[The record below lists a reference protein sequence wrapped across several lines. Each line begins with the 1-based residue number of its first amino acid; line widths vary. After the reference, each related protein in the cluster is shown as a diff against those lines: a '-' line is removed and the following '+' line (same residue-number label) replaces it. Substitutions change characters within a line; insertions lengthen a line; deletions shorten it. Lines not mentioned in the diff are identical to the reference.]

1 MLFLR
6 RLSGRVASF
15 LIGLTLSMA
24 LVGSTLQLYAKTP
37 NELAEERWERAQA
50 LLAPELPRDAI
61 VFTHG
66 GWSTRVAMRLLAE
79 GMRLDRVE
87 AAVRQYP
94 TCALQ
99 KYLDTAPPQRP
110 ALDLE
115 PRAVT
120 VTPRP

>member
-50 LLAPELPRDAI
+50 LLADLNAVPE
-61 VFTHG
+61 
-66 GWSTRVAMRLLAE
+66 
-79 GMRLDRVE
+79 
-87 AAVRQYP
+87 
-94 TCALQ
+94 
-99 KYLDTAPPQRP
+99 
-110 ALDLE
+110 
-115 PRAVT
+115 
-120 VTPRP
+120 